1 MSACVIL
8 ESPYA
13 KGNGYTVQVHVRY
26 ARMCMADCLRRGEAP
41 LASHLLYTQ
50 PHVLRDDVEEE
61 RAMGIAAGLQW
72 GAICDYVVVYTDLGI
87 SKGMKSAVEVY
98 REMNKEIH
106 LRTLRDWPTSNTTE
120 TSDG

>member
-1 MSACVIL
+1 
-8 ESPYA
+8 
-13 KGNGYTVQVHVRY
+13 
-26 ARMCMADCLRRGEAP
+26 MADCLRKGEAP

-50 PHVLRDDVEEE
+50 PEVLRDDVEEE

-87 SKGMKSAVEVY
+87 SKGMKLSVEMY

-106 LRTLRDWPTSNTTE
+106 LRSLPGWPTTNTTE
-120 TSDG
+120 ESDD